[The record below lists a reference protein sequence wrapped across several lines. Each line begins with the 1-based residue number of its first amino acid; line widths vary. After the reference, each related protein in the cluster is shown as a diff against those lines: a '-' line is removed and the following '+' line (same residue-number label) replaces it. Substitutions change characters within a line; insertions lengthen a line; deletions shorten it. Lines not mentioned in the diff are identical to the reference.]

1 MCLRI
6 NSAPK
11 VAEEDIICYK
21 MLEECRLEGYP
32 YMSPFLEN
40 PITSEIVYGLW
51 PYVGLGDRSIKDVNC
66 YPSVSEGYIH
76 TYKTLLTAEEMCN
89 YYTKLFEND
98 CHLFECK
105 IPAGTEYYD
114 GVDSNSLQGY
124 ASERIV
130 FVKKLF

>member
-6 NSAPK
+6 NSVPK
-11 VAEEDIICYK
+11 IAGEDIICYK
-21 MLEECRLEGYP
+21 MLEECKLKEYT
-32 YMSPFLEN
+32 YKSPFQEL
-40 PITSEIVYGLW
+40 PIDNQIVYGFW
-51 PYVGLGDRSIKDVNC
+51 PYVGLGDRSIKDING

-76 TYKTLLTAEEMCN
+76 TYKILLVAEEMCN

-98 CHLFECK
+98 IHLFECK

-114 GVDSNSLQGY
+114 GVDSNSLSGY